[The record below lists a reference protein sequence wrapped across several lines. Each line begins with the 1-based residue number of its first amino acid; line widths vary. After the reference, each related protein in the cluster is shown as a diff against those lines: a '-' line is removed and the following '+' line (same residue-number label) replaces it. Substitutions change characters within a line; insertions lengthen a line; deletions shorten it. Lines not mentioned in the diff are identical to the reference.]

1 MILSFLTILF
11 FASNV
16 FFSSYAAIENE
27 FWKLIK
33 LSRNSLELS
42 YLVRVWYCLII
53 ASRCK
58 ATAEAKRRSFLLTA
72 WLKDIKHGTKYTIIQ
87 LACLATCQR
96 PIDCRSYC
104 YCV

>member
-1 MILSFLTILF
+1 MILSFQTILF

-58 ATAEAKRRSFLLTA
+58 ATAEAKRRSFSLTRKVKRYQT
-72 WLKDIKHGTKYTIIQ
+72 WYQIHYYTISVFGYVSK
-87 LACLATCQR
+87 TH
-96 PIDCRSYC
+96 
-104 YCV
+104 